1 MGLDFS
7 IEYKKGKENVV
18 ADALSRVGHNAS
30 IAAILHFSSQLIIEA
45 IESWK
50 AYSKLH
56 KLVDK
61 IKLKQ
66 QPHKH
71 FTFDGTL
78 LKRKGKVVI
87 GTQQDLRNKILSH
100 FHDSPIGGH
109 SGTELIYRRIKEQFY
124 WKG

>member
-1 MGLDFS
+1 MSAPVLRLSDFS
-7 IEYKKGKENVV
+7 IEYKKGKENLV

-30 IAAILHFSSQLIIEA
+30 IAAILHFSFHLMIEA

-50 AYSKLH
+50 ADSKLH

-61 IKLKQ
+61 MRLTQ

-78 LKRKGKVVI
+78 LKRKV
-87 GTQQDLRNKILSH
+87 
-100 FHDSPIGGH
+100 
-109 SGTELIYRRIKEQFY
+109 
-124 WKG
+124 